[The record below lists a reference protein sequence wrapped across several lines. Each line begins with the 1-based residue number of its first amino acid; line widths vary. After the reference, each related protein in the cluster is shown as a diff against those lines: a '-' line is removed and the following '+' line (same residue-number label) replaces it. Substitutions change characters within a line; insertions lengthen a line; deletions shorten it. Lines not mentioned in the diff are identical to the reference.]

1 MLRSFNRFTAMA
13 VPKFTYLDIKGFGEA
28 IRLTLYVGKVEFE
41 DNRVSYAQVREMGR
55 DGRLPYGQVPIL
67 ELDGETYA
75 QSGAIMRWAGRKSG
89 LYPEDE
95 KLQLRCDAIED
106 ALTDIK
112 KLLPSIWYGSILGRN
127 PTTKEPLVP
136 ISDDT
141 KEEVLKGLN
150 EIALPYRFG
159 QLERAL
165 EKSGGPYFCGEQIM
179 ICDLSFYVL
188 GLGFLTEG
196 YAYGVKASVMDACPL
211 LKALVERVG
220 NHPRVKEWN
229 DAHPGVA

>member
-1 MLRSFNRFTAMA
+1 MA

-41 DNRVSYAQVREMGR
+41 DHRVSYAQVREMGK

-75 QSGAIMRWAGRKSG
+75 QSGAIMRWAGRQSG

-141 KEEVLKGLN
+141 KAEVLKGLN

-165 EKSGGPYFCGEQIM
+165 EKSGGPYFCGEQM
-179 ICDLSFYVL
+179 MFCDLSFYASLLHLWSFLVL
-188 GLGFLTEG
+188 ATGGRKHINI
-196 YAYGVKASVMDACPL
+196 Y
-211 LKALVERVG
+211 
-220 NHPRVKEWN
+220 NHPIGSLHHSYICIQQVQCNIHTMNFLNCFNVWVT
-229 DAHPGVA
+229 H